1 MTAET
6 LPYRAFRQL
15 VADVA
20 SLLAFEVVSNEIAV
34 NAGKIK
40 K

>member
-1 MTAET
+1 MA
-6 LPYRAFRQL
+6 LIFRFQDL
-15 VADVA
+15 VATLA
-20 SLLAFEVVSNEIAV
+20 RLLAFEVVSNEIAV